1 MEDAALECAVLEDAE
16 PIFELAIECKRLYL
30 ERIAR
35 LKEDSKTNEATIL
48 SELHQRFAAWA
59 AFLGVFAESK
69 VCLDRRLRHHVEIQE
84 QVLRLIAIMERN
96 LAFGTA
102 SKICSF
108 MIKN

>member
-16 PIFELAIECKRLYL
+16 PIFELAIECERLYL

-59 AFLGVFAESK
+59 AFLGVFAESRS
-69 VCLDRRLRHHVEIQE
+69 VWIAGF
-84 QVLRLIAIMERN
+84 AIMSR
-96 LAFGTA
+96 
-102 SKICSF
+102 SKSRCCA
-108 MIKN
+108 